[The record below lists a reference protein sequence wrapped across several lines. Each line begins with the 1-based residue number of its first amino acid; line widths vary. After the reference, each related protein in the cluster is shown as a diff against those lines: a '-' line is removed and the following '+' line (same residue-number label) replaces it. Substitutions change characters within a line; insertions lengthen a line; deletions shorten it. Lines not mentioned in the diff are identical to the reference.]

1 MPDFEEEVM
10 YRVITIRKDLDVRL
24 KKLKEELKRV
34 YKHIETDSDV
44 IEFLIDFY
52 ERHKNPVKPCL

>member
-52 ERHKNPVKPCL
+52 EKHKNPAKPCL